1 MITQRNVSVQVVLK
15 ATITG
20 DIMNAMSSLN
30 ASEALL
36 LIIAFLGL
44 GLIVSGRLRADL
56 AALIV
61 LIALGVTRIL
71 TPQEALSGFS
81 SPAVITIIGLSVITA
96 ALEQTGAVRW
106 AAHHLAA
113 LSGGNETRV
122 IAVFMAAGALLSL
135 VMNNIAAGAV
145 LLPAAVRVARQ
156 VGVPASKVL
165 MPLSYGTL
173 LGGMATLFTTANI
186 ILSGNLTAQGQ
197 RALTMSDFLLS
208 GGPMVLTGMLYM
220 LLIGHTF
227 LPARET
233 VGSAAVPAV
242 DLRSIYRL
250 DERLW
255 EVRIASGAGVVGKS
269 LVNAAISA
277 TTGTTVLAIWRG
289 HEAIL
294 NPSPD
299 ELLQTDDVLLIL
311 GREDRV
317 RQLEASGFVIGR
329 AGIAGDNLRLPIEL
343 AEAVV
348 GPRAP
353 FIGQTLQQLRF
364 RTRFGLTVVALWREG
379 RSYRTSVGTM
389 PLAAG
394 DALLMTGPA
403 TRVKQLTEEP
413 GFIVLHAPA
422 TVLPAGRKAVWS
434 VLITAAAL
442 TFAAIGWVATAEA
455 MLAGAVALVLAGCI
469 AMDDAY
475 RAVEWRVVTLI
486 AGLLPLGTA
495 LVATGLGAR
504 VGEALTGSLLAYGP
518 LGIITGLFLTAI
530 LVTQLVGG
538 QVASLM
544 LGPIA
549 VSAAIS
555 AHVNPQA
562 VAVAVAMGCS
572 AAFLTPIAHPV
583 NVLMMGPGNYRFSDF
598 FRVGLGQ
605 TVVCLITLLVVMPL
619 VWPLHAAAP

>member
-1 MITQRNVSVQVVLK
+1 
-15 ATITG
+15 
-20 DIMNAMSSLN
+20 MSSLN

-220 LLIGHTF
+220 LLIGRKF

-255 EVRIASGAGVVGKS
+255 EVRIAPGAGVAGKS
-269 LVNAAISA
+269 LANAAISA

-329 AGIAGDNLRLPIEL
+329 AGAVGDDLKLPIEL

-379 RSYRTSVGTM
+379 RSYRTGVGTM

-403 TRVKQLTEEP
+403 ARVKQLTEEP

-422 TVLPAGRKAVWS
+422 TVLPAGRRAVWS

-442 TFAAIGWVATAEA
+442 TVAAIGWIATAEA

-555 AHVNPQA
+555 AHVSPQA